1 MAGMM
6 GHGKVLRAWFGG
18 HQIAG
23 NKKPQGIIF
32 AWGFSVFWCQ
42 RRNRTFA
49 CKSRKLVLS
58 MFLLFFLLTN
68 LLAFHNAAL

>member
-42 RRNRTFA
+42 RQNRTTA
-49 CKSRKLVLS
+49 CRPRK
-58 MFLLFFLLTN
+58 
-68 LLAFHNAAL
+68 

>member
-32 AWGFSVFWCQ
+32 AWGFSVFWCPETESN
-42 RRNRTFA
+42 RRHGDFQSPALPTELPGRE
-49 CKSRKLVLS
+49 VLR
-58 MFLLFFLLTN
+58 
-68 LLAFHNAAL
+68 